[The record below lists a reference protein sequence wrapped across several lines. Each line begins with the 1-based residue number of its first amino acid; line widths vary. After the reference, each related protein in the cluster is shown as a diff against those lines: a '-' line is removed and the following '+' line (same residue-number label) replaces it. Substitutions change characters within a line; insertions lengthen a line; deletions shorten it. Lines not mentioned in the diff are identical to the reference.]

1 MNKYSLKDITLVN
14 KNKESNK
21 VLKLENKQHKF
32 ILYFPVNN
40 ENEEGNEHFEKLV
53 FDKSIEITSKKK
65 VEQLKLN
72 IVEKDEKYTIQ
83 MKDTQLYYLKSEK
96 TITSDSNYKLIM
108 NNGSLYDPKNEL
120 DEKKETSNEIIN
132 ESKEEEIENNL
143 QNDSHNN
150 EEKKEMLDTQSI
162 LSNLKS
168 CSIDN
173 EIEPIQ
179 KPKRNS
185 RKKNK
190 KISEPTE
197 LTSDNKEEDDK
208 HTLENIEQIVT
219 ENTEEIA
226 QTNTTEESS
235 LNKESKINIIED
247 KPIDELNEDNIIECE
262 NIDHDSKDNEKIDE
276 ETTKEDAIQIDQ
288 EKLNETNDCETQFNK
303 AEVCE
308 TQLSEAELHQVKIKA
323 EKKNLD
329 IISNK
334 NEEAIEE
341 KIEKEDFKEENKK
354 EERDDAFNEETS
366 FLENNSYFIKSED
379 KKDLCVQSQ
388 KKEKIII
395 SNKQIKEKKQIN
407 NKQIENK
414 ENIFTV
420 QTDNKKNTHVNLSI
434 NDEKNQSKTTKKD
447 LELKND
453 HEVTHDNKLNSL
465 KIEKIDHATFEE
477 NKETH
482 VENNEEKKDIST
494 NKNIYTEIE
503 KVNVESINQDLFSL
517 DKILNDFNQYFTSQ
531 SIHEDQNKKKNN
543 INNNVSKKSVSF
555 HNEDLEDIQNE
566 IKKNNIKED
575 ILNNQS
581 QVSIMKK
588 NILFN
593 QQTFNI
599 TYSHLKQSKINIQ
612 NLFQSV
618 IEKENRI
625 NQKNIS
631 LQLQS
636 ENSSYLLLY
645 LENPYLLNKIDHSLI
660 ITNLKNRK
668 SIQVNNQQYLLL
680 GNCTFYLTENCSLLI
695 PLIIKQEMN
704 DHSGKMSH
712 QFLPYI

>member
-21 VLKLENKQHKF
+21 VLKLENKQNKF

-120 DEKKETSNEIIN
+120 DEEKETSNEIIN

-143 QNDSHNN
+143 QDDSHNN
-150 EEKKEMLDTQSI
+150 EEKKGMLDTQSI

-168 CSIDN
+168 CSIDD
-173 EIEPIQ
+173 EIETIQ
-179 KPKRNS
+179 KPKRIS

-190 KISEPTE
+190 KTSVPTE
-197 LTSDNKEEDDK
+197 LTCDIKEEDDK

-219 ENTEEIA
+219 DNNEEIA
-226 QTNTTEESS
+226 QATMTEESS

-247 KPIDELNEDNIIECE
+247 NPNDESNEDNIIECE
-262 NIDHDSKDNEKIDE
+262 NIDHDLKENEKIVE

-288 EKLNETNDCETQFNK
+288 EKLNETNNCEI
-303 AEVCE
+303 
-308 TQLSEAELHQVKIKA
+308 QLSEAEVGETQFSEAEVDETQFSEDKVHQSKIKA

-329 IISNK
+329 VISNN
-334 NEEAIEE
+334 NEETIEE
-341 KIEKEDFKEENKK
+341 KIEKEDFKEENKN
-354 EERDDAFNEETS
+354 EEKDDTLKEETS
-366 FLENNSYFIKSED
+366 FLENNSYFMKSED
-379 KKDLCVQSQ
+379 KEDLCALSQ
-388 KKEKIII
+388 KKKEKITMAT
-395 SNKQIKEKKQIN
+395 KQIKEKEQKN
-407 NKQIENK
+407 NKQIKNK

-420 QTDNKKNTHVNLSI
+420 QTDNKKKTLVNLSI
-434 NDEKNQSKTTKKD
+434 NDEINQSQSTKKD

-477 NKETH
+477 NKETY
-482 VENNEEKKDIST
+482 VEINEEKKDITT

-503 KVNVESINQDLFSL
+503 KVNIESIDQDLFSL

-531 SIHEDQNKKKNN
+531 SMHEDQNKKKN
-543 INNNVSKKSVSF
+543 
-555 HNEDLEDIQNE
+555 
-566 IKKNNIKED
+566 
-575 ILNNQS
+575 
-581 QVSIMKK
+581 
-588 NILFN
+588 
-593 QQTFNI
+593 
-599 TYSHLKQSKINIQ
+599 
-612 NLFQSV
+612 
-618 IEKENRI
+618 
-625 NQKNIS
+625 
-631 LQLQS
+631 
-636 ENSSYLLLY
+636 
-645 LENPYLLNKIDHSLI
+645 
-660 ITNLKNRK
+660 
-668 SIQVNNQQYLLL
+668 
-680 GNCTFYLTENCSLLI
+680 
-695 PLIIKQEMN
+695 
-704 DHSGKMSH
+704 
-712 QFLPYI
+712 